1 MGATCL
7 RPVESNDGVVD
18 RYHQSQKVPEPRG
31 VDRQTHMMRP
41 LYDDIRCIKFPLKQI
56 VFTDTCWCV
65 CSVQFVDLQKFY
77 LPLDTSLLLDMIK
90 TDIQYLGASW
100 KMMGR
105 PLMVIPIRKSLL
117 GL

>member
-1 MGATCL
+1 MFNCSWVNYL
-7 RPVESNDGVVD
+7 LKRIDS
-18 RYHQSQKVPEPRG
+18 
-31 VDRQTHMMRP
+31 MMF
-41 LYDDIRCIKFPLKQI
+41 CM
-56 VFTDTCWCV
+56 

-117 GL
+117 GLFFWSQFFVFMKLMDQL

>member
-1 MGATCL
+1 MFC
-7 RPVESNDGVVD
+7 
-18 RYHQSQKVPEPRG
+18 
-31 VDRQTHMMRP
+31 M
-41 LYDDIRCIKFPLKQI
+41 
-56 VFTDTCWCV
+56 

-117 GL
+117 GLFFWSQFFVFMKLMDQL

>member
-1 MGATCL
+1 MVC
-7 RPVESNDGVVD
+7 
-18 RYHQSQKVPEPRG
+18 
-31 VDRQTHMMRP
+31 
-41 LYDDIRCIKFPLKQI
+41 
-56 VFTDTCWCV
+56 VFC
-65 CSVQFVDLQKFY
+65 VQFVDLQKFY